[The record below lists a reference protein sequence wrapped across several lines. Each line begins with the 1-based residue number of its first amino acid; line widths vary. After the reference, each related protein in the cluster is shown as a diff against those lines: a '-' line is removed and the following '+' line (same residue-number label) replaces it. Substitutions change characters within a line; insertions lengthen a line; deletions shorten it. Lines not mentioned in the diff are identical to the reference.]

1 MAARPLYNRDIRN
14 RRRPLPRFWS
24 TLSLVAMSLAFVAGT
39 SALIL
44 FPLLPSQRPYR
55 LQIGDIV
62 PEDIRAPAQISYT
75 SQIETDKARAAAAAR
90 VDDIY
95 DPPSPRIG
103 RQQVLTARQALAFI
117 QVVRADPFANDE
129 LKHEYLSQIEDLSLP
144 NGVATKLLTINDLQ
158 FDTVGQEIVSL
169 IEEAMSG
176 AVNEGQ
182 EQQVRNQL
190 ELHVSSTLSEDLIPV
205 AVAVAGDLVVANSKL
220 NVVATEEA
228 RNQAADEVRD
238 VQYTFQEG
246 EVVIRAGDQVD
257 ELALEALNALGLASE
272 ERTWQ
277 DVASMIIASV
287 LALITLAVYLAVFNP
302 SWINRIDHLLLLIV
316 LFLAFLALAQLML
329 PENQLVA
336 YLFPAAALSLAMA
349 EIIGVGFAALTIVVL
364 AILTGILAA
373 NSLEITVFTAL
384 SGLLAAGSI
393 RRSSRL
399 SAYFVA
405 GIFASLGSVG
415 VLLVF
420 RLPEQ
425 MESFRLAQYLSSALV
440 NGLLSAGIALV
451 ILFVVGNITDLTTS
465 VQMIDLTR
473 PDHPLQRLLQQEAVG
488 TYHHTL
494 SVANL
499 AEAAAEIIGA
509 DALLTRVGSL
519 YHDVGKALN
528 PGFFVENRTEG
539 AVDPHRGLSP
549 QKSAELI
556 LAHVPD
562 GAKLAR
568 KHRLPPAVIDF
579 IWEHHGTTPIAFF
592 LERAREEAEKT
603 GSEVDE
609 RLYHYSGPIP
619 HTRETAILML
629 ADGCESA
636 VRSNQPAPGDQ
647 IEQIVTHIIQLRLDQ
662 HQLDNSGLTLTD
674 IKMIK
679 DTFIRTL
686 KGMYHPRV
694 KYPGDIP
701 APAQLPASSPEGL
714 PQPVQ
719 GEGEQAA
726 EDTSKV
732 QASEEQTPPPRKRPM
747 EG

>member
-39 SALIL
+39 SALLL

-144 NGVATKLLTINDLQ
+144 NGVATKLLTINDMQ

-205 AVAVAGDLVVANSKL
+205 AVAVASDLVVANSKL

-228 RNQAADEVRD
+228 RNRAADGVRD

-246 EVVIRAGDQVD
+246 EVVIRAGEGVD

-277 DVASMIIASV
+277 DVASAILASI
-287 LALITLAVYLAVFNP
+287 LALVTLGVYLAVFNP
-302 SWINRIDHLLLLIV
+302 GWINRIDHLLLLIV

-329 PENQLVA
+329 PESQLVA
-336 YLFPAAALSLAMA
+336 YLFPAAAFSLALA
-349 EIIGVGFAALTIVVL
+349 EIIGVGFAALAIVVL
-364 AILTGILAA
+364 AILTGILAE

-405 GIFASLGSVG
+405 GIFASLGSIG

-425 MESFRLAQYLSSALV
+425 MESFRLAQYLSSAMV

-499 AEAAAEIIGA
+499 GEAAAEIIGA

-519 YHDVGKALN
+519 YHDVGKTLN

-539 AVDPHRGLSP
+539 TVDPHRGLSP

-562 GAKLAR
+562 GARLAR

-636 VRSNQPAPGDQ
+636 VRSNRPASGDQ
-647 IEQIVTHIIQLRLDQ
+647 IEQIVTRIIQLRLDQ

-674 IKMIK
+674 IKLIK

-694 KYPGDIP
+694 KYPGDLP
-701 APAQLPASSPEGL
+701 EPAQLPASKPESL
-714 PQPVQ
+714 PRPAS
-719 GEGEQAA
+719 GAGEQAV
-726 EDTSKV
+726 EDTTKV
-732 QASEEQTPPPRKRPM
+732 QASEEEATPPRKRPM